1 MKQKHSKRTTEKTR
15 NTPKKHACPMTV
27 TKQNQ
32 GTGKKLFD
40 ATKEKSTGPD
50 IEIITGF
57 TVAATPGLHAH
68 LENLDP
74 VEWQILNTALY
85 DAHHDIV
92 QTVLS
97 ILAAKGVA
105 VSSLGGEVLR
115 FTLQFLKNIPEE
127 P

>member
-1 MKQKHSKRTTEKTR
+1 
-15 NTPKKHACPMTV
+15 MTV